1 MSNASFIQ
9 SFIQEQINLSK
20 NKFKSKFNS
29 TLAKILSEE
38 EQVGLNASTS
48 SLAGTPEVPADN
60 PKVNA
65 TETSLPPENT
75 DIQIKMAQIAA
86 LALLTDMEKFAS
98 GNSDEIYLSR
108 MKNDGVTGK
117 EDSINVLR
125 KVVKFIRAGGNK
137 LGFDIDENF
146 VEKFDA
152 ATHDALTNLVIK
164 VLFISKDKL
173 LQNNTSLSKIIDDI
187 GGLLSQIKPI
197 QSSDPVAA
205 VEIAAKI
212 VQKINSDI
220 IPSADLTI

>member
-48 SLAGTPEVPADN
+48 SLAGTPEVPEDN